1 MNKAYERGFINKCAE
16 VGVAPETLVKL
27 FASHPHKLTRREVLR
42 AILDYEGVKSDNDAK
57 RYGFDS
63 VNTVGDLK
71 RIIKHKVT
79 PGGKFDAEAIMGDPK
94 SWAMQYY
101 LKRRGDGKPVVAL
114 AGD

>member
-1 MNKAYERGFINKCAE
+1 MTPYEQGFMDKCAE
-16 VGVAPETLVKL
+16 LGVDPAALVKL
-27 FASHPHKLTRREVLR
+27 STTRSRSITRREVLR
-42 AILDYEGVKSDNDAK
+42 AVLDYEGVKSDKDAR

-71 RIIKHKVT
+71 RIITHKST
-79 PGGKFDAEAIMGDPK
+79 PGGQFEAEATMGDPK

-101 LKRRGDGKPVVAL
+101 LTRRGDGKPVVAL